1 MPYDILIIEDETD
14 LGNVISAYLKL
25 RGFSV
30 LWFKTAT
37 ETLDYYAANPL
48 DNKLV
53 IVDVQLPDLNGFE
66 LAAELVK
73 INPNQPFFFL
83 TAHNEKQDRLRGLKI
98 GAIDY
103 ISKPFEIE
111 ELVLRMANIIN
122 KFSPGPKTSAPSKSD
137 YIIMGDIRYKKDQ
150 LFVLMPD
157 GKEISLTVRESEVLD
172 QLAGNI
178 NQVVKKKDLLLS
190 LWGNDDYFNGKSLE
204 VFISRLRRLFRASNQ
219 VSIENVYGLGY
230 ILKVNKYGGNV
241 PFEQEKNIG

>member
-1 MPYDILIIEDETD
+1 MLYDIVIIEDEID
-14 LGNVISAYLKL
+14 LGNVISEYLKL

-37 ETLDYYAANPL
+37 EALDYYGENQL

-53 IVDVQLPDLNGFE
+53 IVDVQLPDMNGFD
-66 LAAELVK
+66 LATEMVK

-83 TAHNEKQDRLRGLKI
+83 TAHNEKQDRLRGLKL

-111 ELVLRMANIIN
+111 ELVLRIGNIIN
-122 KFSPGPKTSAPSKSD
+122 KFSSNTKVASLSKAD
-137 YIIMGDIRYKKDQ
+137 YITIGDIRYQKDQ
-150 LFVLMPD
+150 LLVFMPD
-157 GKEISLTVRESEVLD
+157 GREVSLTVRESEVLD
-172 QLAGNI
+172 RLAGNI
-178 NQVVKKKDLLLS
+178 NQVVKKKDILLA

-204 VFISRLRRLFRASNQ
+204 VFISRLRRLFKASEQ

-230 ILKVNKYGGNV
+230 ILKVK
-241 PFEQEKNIG
+241 

>member
-1 MPYDILIIEDETD
+1 MLYDIVIIEDEID
-14 LGNVISAYLKL
+14 LGNVISEYMKL

-37 ETLDYYAANPL
+37 EALNYYGANQL

-53 IVDVQLPDLNGFE
+53 IVDVQLPDRNGFE
-66 LAAELVK
+66 LAAEMVK
-73 INPNQPFFFL
+73 INANQPFFFL
-83 TAHNEKQDRLRGLKI
+83 TAHNEKQDRLRGLKL

-111 ELVLRMANIIN
+111 ELVLRIGNIIN
-122 KFSPGPKTSAPSKSD
+122 KFSGKPKMESLPKPDHIS
-137 YIIMGDIRYKKDQ
+137 IGDIIYQKDQ
-150 LFVLMPD
+150 LLVHMPE

-172 QLAGNI
+172 SLAGNI
-178 NQVVKKKDLLLS
+178 NQVVKKKDILLA

-204 VFISRLRRLFRASNQ
+204 VFISRLRRLFKASER

-230 ILKVNKYGGNV
+230 ILKVK
-241 PFEQEKNIG
+241 

>member
-1 MPYDILIIEDETD
+1 MLYDIVIIEDEID
-14 LGNVISAYLKL
+14 LGNVISEYLKL

-37 ETLDYYAANPL
+37 EALDYYGTNQL

-53 IVDVQLPDLNGFE
+53 IVDVQLPDRNGFE
-66 LAAELVK
+66 LATEMVK
-73 INPNQPFFFL
+73 INANQPFFFL
-83 TAHNEKQDRLRGLKI
+83 TAHNEKQDRLRGLKL

-111 ELVLRMANIIN
+111 ELVLRIGNIIN
-122 KFSPGPKTSAPSKSD
+122 KFSGNPETKSLSKPD
-137 YIIMGDIRYKKDQ
+137 YITIGDIRYQKDQ
-150 LFVLMPD
+150 LLVLMPE

-172 QLAGNI
+172 RLAANI
-178 NQVVKKKDLLLS
+178 NQVVKKKDILLA

-204 VFISRLRRLFRASNQ
+204 VFISRLRRLFKASEQ

-230 ILKVNKYGGNV
+230 ILKVK
-241 PFEQEKNIG
+241 

>member
-1 MPYDILIIEDETD
+1 MLYDIVIIEDEID
-14 LGNVISAYLKL
+14 LGNVISEYLKL

-37 ETLDYYAANPL
+37 EALVYYSANRL

-53 IVDVQLPDLNGFE
+53 IIDVQLPDMNGFD
-66 LAAELVK
+66 LASEMVK
-73 INPNQPFFFL
+73 INASQPFFFL

-111 ELVLRMANIIN
+111 ELVLRIGNIIN
-122 KFSPGPKTSAPSKSD
+122 KFSGVPTVQSSSSSGF
-137 YIIMGDIRYKKDQ
+137 INIGDIRYQKDQ
-150 LFVLMPD
+150 LFLQMPD
-157 GKEISLTVRESEVLD
+157 SKEVSLTVRESEVLD
-172 QLAGNI
+172 RLAGNI
-178 NQVVKKKDLLLS
+178 NQVVKKKDILLA

-204 VFISRLRRLFRASNQ
+204 VFISRLRRLFKASDH

-230 ILKVNKYGGNV
+230 ILKVK
-241 PFEQEKNIG
+241 

>member
-1 MPYDILIIEDETD
+1 MPYDIVIIEDETD
-14 LGNVISAYLKL
+14 LGNVITAYLKL

-30 LWFKTAT
+30 LWFKNAA
-37 ETLDYYAANPL
+37 EALDYYAANPL

-66 LAAELVK
+66 LAAGLLK
-73 INPNQPFFFL
+73 INATQPFFFL

-111 ELVLRMANIIN
+111 ELVLRIANIIN
-122 KFSPGPKTSAPSKSD
+122 KFSPDLKVTSPAKPG
-137 YIIMGDIRYKKDQ
+137 YVNLGDIRYQKDQ

-157 GKEISLTVRESEVLD
+157 GKEVSLTVRESEVLD
-172 QLAGNI
+172 QLADNI

-204 VFISRLRRLFRASNQ
+204 VFISRLRRLFRSSNL
-219 VSIENVYGLGY
+219 VTIENVYGLGY
-230 ILKVNKYGGNV
+230 ILKVNKQSGDV
-241 PFEQEKNIG
+241 T

>member
-1 MPYDILIIEDETD
+1 MLYDIVIIEDEID
-14 LGNVISAYLKL
+14 LGNVISEYLKL

-37 ETLDYYAANPL
+37 EALVYYSANRL

-53 IVDVQLPDLNGFE
+53 IIDIQLPDMNGFD
-66 LAAELVK
+66 LASEMVK
-73 INPNQPFFFL
+73 INASQPFFFL

-111 ELVLRMANIIN
+111 ELVLRIGNIIN
-122 KFSPGPKTSAPSKSD
+122 KFSGVPTVQSSSSSGF
-137 YIIMGDIRYKKDQ
+137 INIGDIRYQKDQ
-150 LFVLMPD
+150 LFLQMPD
-157 GKEISLTVRESEVLD
+157 SKEVSLTVRESEVLD
-172 QLAGNI
+172 RLAGNI
-178 NQVVKKKDLLLS
+178 NQVVKKKDILLA

-204 VFISRLRRLFRASNQ
+204 VFISRLRRLFKASNH

-230 ILKVNKYGGNV
+230 ILKVK
-241 PFEQEKNIG
+241 

>member
-1 MPYDILIIEDETD
+1 MLYDIVIIEDEID
-14 LGNVISAYLKL
+14 LGNVISEYLKL

-30 LWFKTAT
+30 LWFKAAT
-37 ETLDYYAANPL
+37 EALDYYGSNRL

-53 IVDVQLPDLNGFE
+53 IIDVQLPDMNGFD
-66 LAAELVK
+66 LATEMVK
-73 INPNQPFFFL
+73 INTNQPFFFL

-111 ELVLRMANIIN
+111 ELVLRIGNIIN
-122 KFSPGPKTSAPSKSD
+122 KFSSTPKTPSGSSLGF
-137 YIIMGDIRYKKDQ
+137 INIGDIRYKKDQ

-157 GKEISLTVRESEVLD
+157 NKEVSLTVRESEVLD
-172 QLAGNI
+172 HLAGNI
-178 NQVVKKKDLLLS
+178 NQVVKKKDILLA

-204 VFISRLRRLFRASNQ
+204 VFISRLRRLFKVSEQ

-230 ILKVNKYGGNV
+230 ILKVK
-241 PFEQEKNIG
+241 

>member
-1 MPYDILIIEDETD
+1 MPYDIIIIEDEAD
-14 LGNVISAYLKL
+14 LGNVITAYLKL

-30 LWFKTAT
+30 LWFNTAT
-37 ETLDYYAANPL
+37 EALAYYAANPFN
-48 DNKLV
+48 NKLV
-53 IVDVQLPDLNGFE
+53 IVDVQLPDINGFE

-73 INPNQPFFFL
+73 INASQPFFFL
-83 TAHNEKQDRLRGLKI
+83 TAHSEKQDRLRGLKI

-111 ELVLRMANIIN
+111 ELVLRIANIIN
-122 KFSPGPKTSAPSKSD
+122 KFSPDPKAPAAVKSD
-137 YIIMGDIRYKKDQ
+137 YINLGDIRYQKDQ
-150 LFVLMPD
+150 LLVLMPD
-157 GKEISLTVRESEVLD
+157 SKEISLTVRESEVLD

-230 ILKVNKYGGNV
+230 ILKVHQHSENY
-241 PFEQEKNIG
+241 I

>member
-1 MPYDILIIEDETD
+1 MPYDIIIIEDETD

-30 LWFKTAT
+30 LWFQNAT
-37 ETLDYYAANPL
+37 ETLAYYAANPL
-48 DNKLV
+48 DNKLI
-53 IVDVQLPDLNGFE
+53 IVDVQLPDLNGFD

-73 INPNQPFFFL
+73 INPNQPLFFL

-111 ELVLRMANIIN
+111 ELVLRITNIIN
-122 KFSPGPKTSAPSKSD
+122 KFSANPAPSPAKPR
-137 YIIMGDIRYKKDQ
+137 YITMGDIRYQKDQ

-157 GKEISLTVRESEVLD
+157 GKEVSLTVRESEVLD

-204 VFISRLRRLFRASNQ
+204 VFISRLRRLFKSSDQ

-230 ILKVNKYGGNV
+230 ILKINKQSEDV
-241 PFEQEKNIG
+241 PFRQEENIA

>member
-1 MPYDILIIEDETD
+1 MLYDIVIIEDEID
-14 LGNVISAYLKL
+14 LGNVISEYLKL

-37 ETLDYYAANPL
+37 EALNYYTANQL

-53 IVDVQLPDLNGFE
+53 IVDVQLPDMNGFD
-66 LAAELVK
+66 LATEMVK
-73 INPNQPFFFL
+73 VNANQPFFFL

-111 ELVLRMANIIN
+111 ELVLRIGNIIS
-122 KFSPGPKTSAPSKSD
+122 KFSGNPKVQSAVSPGF
-137 YIIMGDIRYKKDQ
+137 INIGDIRYQKDQ
-150 LFVLMPD
+150 VFVLMPD
-157 GKEISLTVRESEVLD
+157 NREVPLTVRESEVLD
-172 QLAGNI
+172 RLAGNI
-178 NQVVKKKDLLLS
+178 NQVVKKKDILLA

-204 VFISRLRRLFRASNQ
+204 VFISRLRRLFKASKQ

-230 ILKVNKYGGNV
+230 ILKVK
-241 PFEQEKNIG
+241 